1 MFHGKVSTYI
11 SREKFSEALRRTG
24 FSRNAFVDNELKKI
38 IDTKIQ
44 FGEPVNFYVVDTSEI
59 HVGNYGNLAYK
70 IILYCITEDGVKN
83 SLILDNIKPYF
94 DLLLENTDLEKILE
108 ILSESNLVPEK
119 TKEFEA
125 KYAKYLNIK
134 KQKWIRI
141 YYSTTINRKKA
152 LSLLNDYTTANND
165 TSFKNVVFRSN
176 KILAAGWNVA
186 QDYVLDSSTNHEFL
200 KIENIRVFNLD
211 FKKIK
216 EFGKIDT
223 LPTMLYEKTIVAN
236 FDIETTS
243 DEPIGDKPPD
253 YNKLNTDKIFMIS
266 VNFSFRT
273 DKEPFLVVNINS
285 LAHFRDPRALNI
297 YCRNQYEI
305 VEAFG
310 QILGKM
316 CPDKITEFNGGNYDW
331 PFVIAILEQDE
342 VRHYNFIKDLSM
354 VNPDAYCSNFLLR
367 PKLKREN
374 FSFGGESENKS
385 KKSGVT
391 EEMIKIEADRNH
403 DVKTYR
409 LPGYIPIDIRP
420 MMMQVY
426 PKEQKSS
433 LNFYLEMANLKPK
446 EDMAYTYMFAIEKVV
461 RILSKRW
468 KIVKLDELIAK
479 AQSILDENDKKREE
493 NPDFVPE
500 LLLSAEDVG
509 AFTKSPYKLHL
520 TTTEKILQMF
530 KDVVLVASYCNY
542 DAISCHL
549 LTKKRNLINDK
560 HDVCHLSYNDPYD
573 AFYRANGMKIRNLMI
588 SKGKPMN
595 YVFSNTNVYG
605 LENAVFCQYQDP
617 TNPNNF
623 IMVMKKDL
631 KFPGAYVNP
640 PKKGLYRDSLEVKKP
655 RLEKLLSE
663 SLDRDLKELETI
675 KNFNN
680 DYSNEHDRPCAG
692 LDFSSLYPNVMNT
705 INASPDMVLNPRL
718 NMVPKLYFKDK
729 IAGIYDHE
737 VYMLELDGKPI
748 YFRRITYYYKGH
760 EGVKECL
767 VDGYIAQKTVI
778 IGKRP
783 DGTYIVHNDPDLD
796 GLYPIVLKELHLL
809 RGDAKKK
816 MEKYDNAIELLK
828 SIDPNTNVTK
838 DYVREFLADFRCKR
852 EKEYAENPVDFN
864 KYQLE
869 KLKHIEAFLE
879 QEYFGKDITYL
890 QFWEDI
896 QFFKSYYNSKQNAI
910 KVYMNS
916 IYGELG
922 NKRSANFVPVLSGG
936 VTTHGVKFIKAV
948 KKFVLNKGFRVLY
961 GDTDSLYIC
970 APERAFT
977 EIDELYRTGK
987 ITKLEYW
994 TQMID
999 ITMKELDILK
1009 KEVFDFLKL
1018 ITGNIFLSMAYEE
1031 VLFPYALL
1039 GQKKYIGIQHKN
1051 IIDLSICTETNVEK
1065 FKKSESLFI
1074 RGLEMTKRGG
1084 SPIMRDCSYQV
1095 FMTAFNINESRS
1107 LQEIVI
1113 DQLRI
1118 INEKYDEGK
1127 YSVGDFVRTQR
1138 YKLPP
1143 MKNGEIELDKNG
1155 NEKGNKTVL
1164 KFVDRMTIVNR
1175 HIPTIKPPDVGERF
1189 RYIMV
1194 RRSEKIIDLNG
1205 RKKNRPVGD
1214 FLEYPESFSNDEYQ
1228 DYLGQ
1233 KLEININ
1240 YYVKEIIGQLA
1251 RFLAYHTDFSGIVDE
1266 SIYEDKDLY
1275 GKADKKATDLAFKFL
1290 QDIWDRNYKRQEND
1304 TTMLHKTITGK
1315 ERERFDS
1322 ILEQVFGEDSII
1334 FNRSKIGE
1342 TLVSLDISG
1351 YGDFIR
1357 VKNNN
1362 KILPKIIE
1370 SLEEDMEKTVTN
1382 LMKNYNFYETYYS
1395 SMTKKKAE
1403 QARRLIHDHYF
1414 SEKTYFMLTDFTAFM
1429 NAVRSNPKP
1438 FKSVDEKGKKI
1449 KQGIK
1454 IELRNKLYDQYN
1466 KTKNELIGVLENF
1479 LHDMAAPIKTLQDIH
1494 ELDCFY
1500 SETSFNEYNVNY
1512 IKDINED
1519 VWETTL
1525 QKYGL
1530 DDPDSYSG
1538 KRENIQK
1545 ATDLIM
1551 KLTTYRLMISE
1562 ILYDTQYHREKR
1574 TNMGKLGAAAAKK
1587 ITSQSSVNTFL
1598 AGSTPKKSAQ
1608 DLVNERIKKM
1618 SSNI

>member
-1 MFHGKVSTYI
+1 MFHGKVSTFK
-11 SREKFSEALRRTG
+11 SREKFKDALNQCG
-24 FSRNAFVDNELKKI
+24 LSRNKFVDIDLKNR
-38 IDTKIQ
+38 IDDDINKSK
-44 FGEPVNFYVVDTSEI
+44 PLNFYVVDTSEI
-59 HVGNYGNLAYK
+59 HVGNYGNLEYK
-70 IILYCITEDGVKN
+70 IVLFCVTEDGVKN
-83 SLILDNIKPYF
+83 SLILDNILPYF
-94 DLLLENTDLEKILE
+94 DLLLENTNLEKILE
-108 ILSESNLVPEK
+108 ILSEADLRPKK
-119 TKEFEA
+119 TEEFEA
-125 KYAKYLNIK
+125 KYGKYLNTK
-134 KQKWIRI
+134 NQKWVRI
-141 YYSTTINRKKA
+141 FYNTTINRKKA
-152 LSLLNDYTTANND
+152 LSILEGYTTSNND
-165 TSFKNVVFRSN
+165 TAFKNIVFRTN
-176 KILAAGWNVA
+176 KILAAGWNRVT
-186 QDYVLDSSTNHEFL
+186 QYTYDRSTTHSFL
-200 KIENIRVFNLD
+200 KTENVRIFNLD
-211 FKKIK
+211 YRNIK

-223 LPTMLYEKTIVAN
+223 IPTMLYEKTLIAN

-243 DEPIGDKPPD
+243 DVPIGDKPPD
-253 YNKLNTDKIFMIS
+253 YNKLDTDKIFMIS

-285 LAHFRDPRALNI
+285 LAHFRDPKALNI
-297 YCRNQYEI
+297 YCSNQYEI

-316 CPDKITEFNGGNYDW
+316 NPDKITDFNGGNYDW
-331 PFVIAILEQDE
+331 PFVIAILEDNE

-354 VNPDAYCSNFLLR
+354 VDPDAYCSNFLLR
-367 PKLKREN
+367 PKLKRET
-374 FSFGGESENKS
+374 SEFTGKS

-403 DVKTYR
+403 DIRTYK

-420 MMMQVY
+420 MMMQIY

-461 RILSKRW
+461 RILSRRW
-468 KIVKLDELIAK
+468 GMIKLDDLIGK
-479 AQSILDENDKKREE
+479 AQSIIEEDRKKKIE
-493 NPDFVPE
+493 NPEFVPE
-500 LLLSAEDVG
+500 LLLSPKDVG

-549 LTKKRNLINDK
+549 LTKKRNLISDK

-588 SKGKPMN
+588 SKGQAKN

-605 LENAVFCQYQDP
+605 LETAVFCQYPDP
-617 TNPNNF
+617 KDEKKT
-623 IMVMKKDL
+623 ITVMKKDL

-640 PKKGLYRDSLEVKKP
+640 PKKGLYRDSLEIKLA
-655 RLEKLLSE
+655 RLEKIRLALTG
-663 SLDRDLKELETI
+663 RNPKDLEIIEK
-675 KNFNN
+675 FNN
-680 DYSNEHDRPCAG
+680 DFSQEIDRPCAG

-705 INASPDMVLNPRL
+705 INASPEMVLDPRL
-718 NMVPKLYFKDK
+718 GLVPKLHFKDK

-737 VYMLELDGKPI
+737 VYMLELDGKPV

-760 EGVKECL
+760 ENVKECL

-778 IGKRP
+778 IGKRA

-796 GLYPIVLKELHLL
+796 GLYPMVLKELHLL
-809 RGDAKKK
+809 RGEAKKM
-816 MEKYDNAIELLK
+816 MEKYGSAIELLK
-828 SIDPNTNVTK
+828 SIDANANITK
-838 DYVREFLADFRCKR
+838 EYVREFLADFRRLR
-852 EKEYAENPVDFN
+852 EKEYAEKPVDFN

-869 KLKHIEAFLE
+869 KLSHIEAFIE
-879 QEYFGKDITYL
+879 QEYFGKDISYL

-896 QFFKSYYNSKQNAI
+896 QFFQSYYNSKQNAI

-970 APERAFT
+970 APEQAFL
-977 EIDELYRTGK
+977 EIDELYRSGK
-987 ITKLEYW
+987 ISKLEYW

-999 ITMKELDILK
+999 ITMKKLDILK
-1009 KEVFDFLKL
+1009 KEVFEFLKL

-1031 VLFPYALL
+1031 VLYPYALL
-1039 GQKKYIGIQHKN
+1039 GQKKYIGIQHQN
-1051 IIDLSICTETNVEK
+1051 IIDLSICNETNVEK
-1065 FKKSESLFI
+1065 FKKSKSLFI

-1084 SPIMRDCSYQV
+1084 SPIMRDCSYYV
-1095 FMTAFNINESRS
+1095 FMTAFNINEERS
-1107 LQEIVI
+1107 LREIVE
-1113 DQLRI
+1113 DQLRV
-1118 INEKYDEGK
+1118 INEKYDNGG
-1127 YSVGDFVRTQR
+1127 YIVNDFVRTQR

-1205 RKKNRPVGD
+1205 RKKDRPVGD
-1214 FLEYPESFSNDEYQ
+1214 FVEYPESFDHPEYAE
-1228 DYLGQ
+1228 YLGQ

-1240 YYVKEIIGQLA
+1240 YYVKEIMGQLA
-1251 RFLAYHTDFSGIVDE
+1251 RFLAYHTDFSGIVDDN
-1266 SIYEDKDLY
+1266 IYEDKELY
-1275 GKADKKATDLAFKFL
+1275 TKFDKKATKSAYKYLEI
-1290 QDIWDRNYKRQEND
+1290 IWDKKFKKPEND
-1304 TTMLHKTITGK
+1304 TCTLHKIITGK

-1322 ILEQVFGEDSII
+1322 VLENIFGEDSVV
-1334 FNRSKIGE
+1334 FNRTKLGE
-1342 TLVSLDISG
+1342 TLVSLDIGG

-1357 VKNNN
+1357 VKNSD
-1362 KILPKIIE
+1362 KAIPKLVE
-1370 SLEEDMEKTVTN
+1370 SLEKDMEKTVSEI
-1382 LMKNYNFYETYYS
+1382 MDGYNFYETYYG

-1403 QARRLIHDHYF
+1403 QTRKLIHDYCF
-1414 SEKTYFMLTDFTAFM
+1414 NERTYSEMSDFNTFIE
-1429 NAVRSNPKP
+1429 AVKANPKP
-1438 FKSVDEKGKKI
+1438 FRSEDSSGRKI

-1454 IELRNKLYDQYN
+1454 IELRNKLYGQYM
-1466 KTKNELIGVLENF
+1466 KTKAELISVLGDF
-1479 LHDMAAPIKTLQDIH
+1479 IKDMAAPIKTLQDIH

-1500 SETSFNEYNVNY
+1500 AESSFNEYNLNY
-1512 IKDINED
+1512 VTDINED
-1519 VWETTL
+1519 VWNSTIK
-1525 QKYGL
+1525 KYGL
-1530 DDPDSYSG
+1530 DSADNYAG
-1538 KRENIQK
+1538 KRETIQK
-1545 ATDLIM
+1545 VSELIIR
-1551 KLTTYRLMISE
+1551 LTTDRLLISE
-1562 ILYDTQYHREKR
+1562 ILSDTQYHREKR
-1574 TNMGKLGAAAAKK
+1574 INSGRIGLSTAKK
-1587 ITSQSSVNTFL
+1587 MTSQSSVNTFL
-1598 AGSTPKKSAQ
+1598 NNNLPKKSAQ
-1608 DLVNERIKKM
+1608 DTVNERILKL